1 LDVLRVNIC
10 RPDPLPALNNAPWT
24 VRFGHIKLMSVP
36 VHEVYQG
43 KTIWAGVVE
52 VFDLKD
58 HPKTH
63 RAYAWTHGT
72 DDPKHPRQHVTA
84 RRIPPAISAQTA
96 VRAAIMQEI
105 RNANQAQA

>member
-1 LDVLRVNIC
+1 MTEIQELEKVI
-10 RPDPLPALNNAPWT
+10 
-24 VRFGHIKLMSVP
+24 HKLHGVTSTHVESVP
-36 VHEVYQG
+36 VHEVFQG

-63 RAYAWTHGT
+63 RAYAWTHET
-72 DDPKHPRQHVTA
+72 DDPKHPRQHVTVLH
-84 RRIPPAISAQTA
+84 IPPAISPQTA